1 MISLTFTIL
10 KTGDL
15 MISIFING
23 GKGRLGMNELRE
35 ALYNISDSYYDF
47 VYGVMEYASGSKE
60 RCAQILNYIK
70 TNPHIS
76 SSEVVRY
83 VTFEM
88 DLMDEVSEE
97 SECLCAVA
105 N

>member
-1 MISLTFTIL
+1 M
-10 KTGDL
+10 D
-15 MISIFING
+15 
-23 GKGRLGMNELRE
+23 ELRE

-47 VYGVMEYASGSKE
+47 VYGIMEFAAGKKE
-60 RCAQILNYIK
+60 RCKEILDYVK
-70 TNPHIS
+70 SNPHIS

-97 SECLCAVA
+97 SECLSAVA
-105 N
+105 K